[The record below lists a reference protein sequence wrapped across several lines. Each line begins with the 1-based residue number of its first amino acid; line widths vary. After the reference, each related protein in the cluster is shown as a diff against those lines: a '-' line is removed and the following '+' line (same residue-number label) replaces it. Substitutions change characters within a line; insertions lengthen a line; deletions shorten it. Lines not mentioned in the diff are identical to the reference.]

1 MPKTTVKSKQ
11 QNPDRRRIHPST
23 ARQKRVKTYLDLLGF
38 DRVGGDDPP
47 RGGGAVER
55 ARTVKSL
62 RH

>member
-1 MPKTTVKSKQ
+1 MPKTTGKSKQ
-11 QNPDRRRIHPST
+11 QSPNRRRKHPST
-23 ARQKRVKTYLDLLGF
+23 AHQERVKTYLDLLGF

-55 ARTVKSL
+55 ARTVESL